1 MTPSMAILLTTLLIL
16 GQLTTR
22 GLYLVDLLG
31 DFANPK
37 NTQKKW
43 QNFFFNFFTVSKKC
57 HFVSNFFYFFLL
69 FFNFCCYYTFLQTHL
84 SPKIGDKWKVKY
96 NI

>member
-16 GQLTTR
+16 GELTTR
-22 GLYLVDLLG
+22 GLLLVDLPG

-43 QNFFFNFFTVSKKC
+43 QTFFLIFFT
-57 HFVSNFFYFFLL
+57 VSNFFYFFLL
-69 FFNFCCYYTFLQTHL
+69 RHVFTNPFI
-84 SPKIGDKWKVKY
+84 P
-96 NI
+96 